1 MASFDLEIGKNEF
14 NMNFSSLITSQIIIF
29 PKSLER
35 DSFPFSSH
43 SVLSG
48 PFLGHGLVLGLV
60 SLEESRD
67 VRHKRVVWVGVCQE
81 RTD

>member
-1 MASFDLEIGKNEF
+1 MGRELIREMQSEDHYRELIVSNTDMHFRFAC
-14 NMNFSSLITSQIIIF
+14 SL
-29 PKSLER
+29 
-35 DSFPFSSH
+35 SH